1 MMNFSIFLELL
12 KQDLKEK
19 NLGSLFGAFWSF
31 FVPLITII
39 IMWIVFQYGFKRTDI
54 DGYPYS
60 IWYLAGI
67 IPWFYFAD
75 TFMQA
80 TNSIKSKSFLIKKT
94 KFNPIYL
101 PLIKIASNF
110 VIYSFLVVFLLI
122 LYKFYGFKFS
132 IYNLQIIYY
141 LFCLVVLLIAISLIT
156 SSLLL
161 FIRDISEFVAII
173 VRLGMW
179 ITPIFWSVKIIPEK
193 YRYVFDFNLVYY
205 IIEGFRDALLYKIWF
220 FEKKSTIIF
229 WVLTLILLYMGVSLF
244 KRLKEHFG
252 DVV

>member
-1 MMNFSIFLELL
+1 MKYSVFWELL
-12 KQDLKEK
+12 KQDIKER
-19 NLGSLFGAFWSF
+19 NLGSLFGMFWSF
-31 FVPLITII
+31 FVPLATII

-75 TFMQA
+75 AFMQA

-101 PLIKIASNF
+101 PIIKIVSNLI
-110 VIYSFLVVFLLI
+110 IYSVLIIFLLL
-122 LYKFYGFKFS
+122 LYKYYGFEFN

-141 LFCLVVLLIAISLIT
+141 IFCLIVFLFAISLIT
-156 SSLLL
+156 SSLVL
-161 FIRDISEFVAII
+161 FIRDISEI
-173 VRLGMW
+173 VSILVRFGMW
-179 ITPIFWSVKIIPEK
+179 VTPIFWSIKLVPEK
-193 YRYVFDFNLVYY
+193 YRWIFDYNPVYY
-205 IIEGFRDALLYKIWF
+205 VVEGFRDALLYRVWF
-220 FEKKSTIIF
+220 FEKKATIIF
-229 WVLTLILLYMGVSLF
+229 WILTLCLLFIGIIIF
-244 KRLKEHFG
+244 RRLKEHFG